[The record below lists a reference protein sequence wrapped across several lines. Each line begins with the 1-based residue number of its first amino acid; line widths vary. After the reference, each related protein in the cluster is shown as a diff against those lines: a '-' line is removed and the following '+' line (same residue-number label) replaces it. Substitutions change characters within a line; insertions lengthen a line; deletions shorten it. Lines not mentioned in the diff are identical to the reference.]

1 MNKTLI
7 PVLSLVVLL
16 AACSNGNNNN
26 NGSSASSGNGDPQ
39 PPGPTYSVDPET
51 IDVSQAEYCD
61 ITQADLCLFPFP
73 NDFFTREDAATPTGK
88 RVNFDPLSMPVNT
101 QGIGIDPTEFNRS
114 DGFSIGGTILTRV
127 EGVDLAVTGAA
138 SIVDMGASMD
148 ATAPIQVIDAET
160 GERQLI
166 WAELDQNPAPG
177 EPQALMIRIGKALQ
191 NGTRYIV
198 VLQNLM
204 DAEGNAI
211 DPTDAFRVYQEAIP
225 SDVPELEARREHF
238 ESLFSTLTDLGI
250 ERDDLYQVWD
260 FTTASIENTSARALH
275 MRDTSLSGLSGQAPA
290 ITIESVVD
298 SNSGENANIGREIEG
313 TITVPNFLNTAEA
326 VPGSRL
332 NFTNDDPD
340 ALPAQLNGEGTVEVP
355 FICVVSQAAFV
366 DAADGDT
373 DTRAIVVGH
382 GVFGDR
388 FAAQG
393 LGFGAE
399 LTNGLF
405 CAMDWW
411 GMSNAD
417 LPTVAAILGNLSLF
431 PTMPDRL
438 QQAFLNKVFLSEA
451 IVNVG
456 GFQALPAFRD
466 DSGNILYRTDNVQYN
481 GVSMGSVYG
490 GALTALSPH
499 FDYSVLDLAGMN
511 WSLIIQRS
519 NLWSTFSIF
528 LDPAYPNPMEQ
539 ALALALMQGPWDRAD
554 SNGYAH
560 HITQNPLPGS
570 KLSRV
575 LINSPIGDQILTET
589 AAELMQRSLGV
600 QRHNPSIVDGRHI
613 AVEPYLGIAPITT
626 YPFEGNAVMHWD
638 SGPFPIAGRDG
649 TPLQRPENLPR
660 NLGYDTHGMPI
671 GQESAWTQKA
681 TFWRTGIV
689 VNVCGAQPCYGD
701 GYDGTPGVYDPANAP
716 AP

>member
-1 MNKTLI
+1 MNNKVI
-7 PVLSLVVLL
+7 PVLSLVAFL
-16 AACSNGNNNN
+16 AACSNGNNNGFSLPSDN
-26 NGSSASSGNGDPQ
+26 VDPQ
-39 PPGPTYSVDPET
+39 PPAPTYSVDPKT

-61 ITQADLCLFPFP
+61 ITQTDLCLFPFP
-73 NDFFTREDAATPTGK
+73 NDFFTREDAATATGK
-88 RVNFDPLSMPVNT
+88 RVNFDPMSMPVNT
-101 QGIGIDPTEFNRS
+101 QGIGIDPSEFNRS

-127 EGVDLAVTGAA
+127 AGVDLAVTGAA
-138 SIVDMGASMD
+138 SIVDMAASTD
-148 ATAPIQVIDAET
+148 ADAPIQLIDADT

-211 DPTDAFRVYQEAIP
+211 EPADAFKVYQEAIP

-238 ESLFSTLTDLGI
+238 ESLFATLTDQGI
-250 ERDDLYQVWD
+250 DRDDLQQTWD

-275 MRDTSLSGLSGQAPA
+275 MRDTSLSGLSGQSPA
-290 ITIESVVD
+290 ITIESEVD
-298 SNSGENANIGREIEG
+298 TSSGEDANVGRVIEG
-313 TITVPNFLNTAEA
+313 TITVPNFLDTPEA
-326 VPGSRL
+326 GPGSRL
-332 NFTNDDPD
+332 NFTSDDPD
-340 ALPAQLNGEGTVEVP
+340 ALPAQLNGDATVEVP
-355 FICVVSQAAFV
+355 FICVVSQAAFL

-373 DTRAIVVGH
+373 DTRAVVVGH
-382 GVFGDR
+382 GVFGTR
-388 FAAQG
+388 YTATG
-393 LGFGAE
+393 VGFGAE

-405 CAMDWW
+405 CAVDWW
-411 GMSNAD
+411 GMSDPD
-417 LPTVAAILGNLSLF
+417 LPTVAAMLGELSLF

-438 QQAFLNKVFLSEA
+438 QQAFLNQIFLSEA
-451 IVNVG
+451 IVNAG
-456 GFQALPAFRD
+456 GFQSLSAFQD
-466 DSGNILYRTDNVQYN
+466 DSGNILYKTGYVQYN
-481 GVSMGSVYG
+481 GISMGSVYG

-499 FDYSVLDLAGMN
+499 YDYSVLDLAGMN

-528 LDPAYPNPMEQ
+528 LNPAYPNPMEQ
-539 ALALALMQGPWDRAD
+539 ALALSIMQGPWDRAD

-560 HITQNPLPGS
+560 HITQNTFPGS

-613 AVEPYLGIAPITT
+613 AVEPYVGIAPITA

-638 SGPFPIAGRDG
+638 SGPFPIDGHDG
-649 TPLQRPENLPR
+649 TPLQRLENLPR
-660 NLGYDTHGMPI
+660 NLGYDTHGMPV

-681 TFWRTGIV
+681 TFWRTGV
-689 VNVCGAQPCYGD
+689 VINVCGSQPCYGD